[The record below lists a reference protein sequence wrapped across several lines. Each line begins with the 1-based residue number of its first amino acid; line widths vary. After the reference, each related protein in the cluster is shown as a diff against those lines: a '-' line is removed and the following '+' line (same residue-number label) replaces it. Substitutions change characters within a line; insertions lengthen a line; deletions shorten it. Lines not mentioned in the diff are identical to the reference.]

1 MRKRPIAATVD
12 AMELDG
18 KRVVV
23 IGGSSGIGL
32 ATARAAAAKGATV
45 VIASSNKARLDDALR
60 GVANIGEGR
69 VLDVRDEG
77 ALRELFD
84 EIGAF
89 DHLVYTAGERLTVRE
104 LGMLNL
110 GDARGFFEAR
120 YWGALAAVKYASA
133 GIRADGSIVL
143 SSGSAAARPQAGWT
157 VAASVT
163 GAIEALTRAL
173 AVELAPVRV
182 NAVAPGVV
190 RSALWDGLPPAE
202 RDAFYSN
209 VGEAM
214 LTGRV
219 GEPDEIAEPHL
230 YLMRDAFI
238 TGAVIPVDGGA
249 RLV

>member
-1 MRKRPIAATVD
+1 MD
-12 AMELDG
+12 LDG

-32 ATARAAAAKGATV
+32 ATAKAAAAEGAAV
-45 VIASSNKARLDDALR
+45 VIASSNQDRVDDALR
-60 GVANIGEGR
+60 SMANIGEGR
-69 VLDVRDEG
+69 VLDVRNED
-77 ALRELFD
+77 AVSELFD
-84 EIGAF
+84 QIGAF

-104 LGMLNL
+104 LGRLDL
-110 GDARGFFEAR
+110 DDAHEFFEAR
-120 YWGALAAVKYASA
+120 YWGALAAVKYGSRA
-133 GIRADGSIVL
+133 IRPDGSIVL
-143 SSGSAAARPQAGWT
+143 SSGSASARPQTGWT
-157 VAASVT
+157 VAASIT

-190 RSALWDGLPPAE
+190 RSALWDGFPPAE
-202 RDAFYSN
+202 RDAFYTN
-209 VGEAM
+209 VGETM

-219 GEPDEIAEPHL
+219 GEPGEIAETHL
-230 YLMRDAFI
+230 YLMHDAFI